1 MDISTMIS
9 AFSMAIAAL
18 TLLFSVITS
27 YKSALRVKKQATLD
41 AYNLLQEQGLDR
53 LNDYHPE
60 NVKEIIKN
68 EESNEYKEVS
78 KILARIEHF
87 SAGIN
92 EGIYDLNTLYELA
105 HGYFDEAVY
114 NTVIKLINQKEEDE
128 EVFNNY
134 KRVVKKMRIK
144 HRKQGY

>member
-1 MDISTMIS
+1 M
-9 AFSMAIAAL
+9 
-18 TLLFSVITS
+18 
-27 YKSALRVKKQATLD
+27 
-41 AYNLLQEQGLDR
+41 QEQGLDR

-144 HRKQGY
+144 HRKQSY